1 VVKKNH
7 ILLSILVLVSS
18 LLIAGCSILNS
29 GPQAKAGD
37 TVQVN
42 YTGKLADGTVFDSSV
57 GGQPLQF
64 TLGSGQ
70 VIPGFDKAVTGMR
83 VGEKKTVTILAA
95 DAYGQR
101 RDNLIAEVS
110 RSQLPSDMT
119 PQVGMELQSTAKDG
133 STMVVTITK
142 VTDNTSVTI
151 DANHPLAGKDLTFE
165 LELVKIL

>member
-1 VVKKNH
+1 MKKNH
-7 ILLSILVLVSS
+7 ILLSILILFSAM
-18 LLIAGCSILNS
+18 LITGCSILNV

-101 RDNLIAEVS
+101 RDDLVAEVS
-110 RSQLPSDMT
+110 RSQLPGDMA
-119 PQVGMELQSTAKDG
+119 PKVGMQLQTTAKDG
-133 STMVVTITK
+133 STMVVTIIK

-151 DANHPLAGKDLTFE
+151 DANHPLAGKDLTFD
-165 LELVKIL
+165 LELLKIL